1 MLEINIYFLRGGV
14 VSNPKN
20 FIANLRNLAHIY
32 ELSQKKAQCNFQKVT
47 GGGQGRLG
55 IFSKI
60 QGRLGNSKKWR
71 GGGVRAVWGFYKAVW
86 GFYKKNIHISE

>member
-32 ELSQKKAQCNFQKVT
+32 ELSQKKKRNV
-47 GGGQGRLG
+47 
-55 IFSKI
+55 I
-60 QGRLGNSKKWR
+60 SKKWR
-71 GGGVRAVWGFYKAVW
+71 GGVKAV
-86 GFYKKNIHISE
+86 